1 MLSRGEAESERKKKD
16 ETKYICVSLMKQSCV
31 TFMNKAQQKL
41 MRGFAAGGLI
51 NQDSI
56 ATHTKLLHLSE
67 RCLSVLMSCR
77 IDFSLILIAASDGL
91 SGYRASC
98 F

>member
-1 MLSRGEAESERKKKD
+1 M
-16 ETKYICVSLMKQSCV
+16 MQSCA

-41 MRGFAAGGLI
+41 MRDFAAGELI

-56 ATHTKLLHLSE
+56 ATHTKPLHLSE
-67 RCLSVLMSCR
+67 RCFSVLISCR
-77 IDFSLILIAASDGL
+77 IDFCLILIAASDGL

>member
-1 MLSRGEAESERKKKD
+1 
-16 ETKYICVSLMKQSCV
+16 MKQSCA

-41 MRGFAAGGLI
+41 MRDFAAGGLI

-56 ATHTKLLHLSE
+56 ATNTKPLHLSE
-67 RCLSVLMSCR
+67 QCLSVLVSGH
-77 IDFSLILIAASDGL
+77 IDFCLLPIATSDGL
-91 SGYRASC
+91 SCYGASS